1 MVNKYASG
9 RQIAG
14 GAAWLMGFKLLD
26 KSIGL
31 ISTLIL
37 VRILSPSD
45 FGLVA
50 MAVAVVSLTELMGA
64 FGFDAALIQ
73 RQDAERRHYDTAWT
87 FNVIFGVSIATL
99 LIVLAVPAASFY
111 GEPRLEMILPI
122 LAVGALFTGFENIG
136 TVAFRKELNFSM
148 EFKYLLAKRLASFFV
163 VVSLAIYLQS
173 FWALIF
179 GTLAGK
185 LMSVFISY
193 RLHPYRPRFALSA
206 RADLFHFSKW
216 LFFSN
221 LIQFLQGRSSDFIL
235 GRTVG
240 THGLGLYNVSSE
252 IAFLP
257 SSELIAPLNRAVY
270 PAYAQLAK
278 ARDHLLARFLEVF
291 GLINLLA
298 FPVSFGLFCLADL
311 VVKLMLGPQWHEAVP
326 FIQILG
332 LCGLVSALQS
342 NMYIVMSATG
352 NPKANTYLSAC
363 ILVVTLPTVVW
374 ASATY
379 GAIGA
384 AYAYFG
390 AAIIG
395 FIGIVF
401 VFTRY
406 VEAPISFLLR
416 VMWRPA
422 LASGV
427 MTALIFL
434 VDDLLIRA
442 GAGLLR
448 MPFLVGMG
456 ALTYSASVGVLWWLC
471 GRPEGAEKVFM
482 RFVLD
487 KFAILRKL
495 KYKGN

>member
-1 MVNKYASG
+1 
-9 RQIAG
+9 
-14 GAAWLMGFKLLD
+14 
-26 KSIGL
+26 
-31 ISTLIL
+31 
-37 VRILSPSD
+37 
-45 FGLVA
+45 
-50 MAVAVVSLTELMGA
+50 
-64 FGFDAALIQ
+64 
-73 RQDAERRHYDTAWT
+73 
-87 FNVIFGVSIATL
+87 
-99 LIVLAVPAASFY
+99 
-111 GEPRLEMILPI
+111 MILPI

-136 TVAFRKELNFSM
+136 TVAFRKELNFQM
-148 EFKYLLAKRLASFFV
+148 EFKYLLAKRLASFVV

-185 LMSVFISY
+185 LMSVLISY

-270 PAYAQLAK
+270 PAYAQLAQV
-278 ARDHLLARFLEVF
+278 RDQLLSRFLEVF

-311 VVKLMLGPQWHEAVP
+311 VVKLLLGPQWYEAVP

-332 LCGLVSALQS
+332 LCGLISALQS
-342 NMYIVMSATG
+342 NMYSVMSASG

-363 ILVVTLPTVVW
+363 ILLVTLPTVVW
-374 ASATY
+374 ASSTY

-395 FIGIVF
+395 FVGIVF

-406 VEAPISFLLR
+406 MEAPVLALLR

-422 LASGV
+422 VASGV
-427 MTALIFL
+427 MTALILL
-434 VDDLLIRA
+434 VDDFLIRFS
-442 GAGLLR
+442 AGLFR
-448 MPFLVGMG
+448 MPILVCLG
-456 ALTYSASVGVLWWLC
+456 AFIYSASVGCLWWLC
-471 GRPEGAEKVFM
+471 GRPESAERVFL
-482 RFVLD
+482 RFALD
-487 KFAILRKL
+487 KLLVMRKM